1 MEFPAL
7 ETERLG
13 LVHIGQQY
21 ADSFYHIMSREDV
34 TRYYGMDPLINV
46 QEAAAVIESF
56 QTLFESKRGIR
67 WGITLKENG
76 EFIGTIGLNNLNVR
90 AKKSEIGYE
99 LHPDYWR
106 KGLMQEAVQAVL
118 LYAFDHLDLVR
129 MGAVTF
135 PDNGAS
141 SRLLKKLGFMEEG
154 KLRSYLYQGGQSH
167 DALLFSLLKSDW
179 TK

>member
-1 MEFPAL
+1 MEFPVL
-7 ETERLG
+7 ETERMS

-21 ADSFYHIMSREDV
+21 AEPFYRIMSREDV
-34 TRYYGMDPLINV
+34 TRYYGMDPLLNL
-46 QEAAAVIESF
+46 QEAGAVIDSF
-56 QTLFESKRGIR
+56 QLLFESKRGIR
-67 WGITLKENG
+67 WGIVWKESE

-118 LYAFDHLDLVR
+118 LYAFEHLDLVR

-135 PDNGAS
+135 PDNEAS
-141 SRLLKKLGFMEEG
+141 SHLLKKIGFIEEG
-154 KLRSYLYQGGQSH
+154 KLRSYLYQAGKSH

>member
-7 ETERLG
+7 ETDQLG
-13 LVHIGQQY
+13 LVQISQQY
-21 ADSFYHIMSREDV
+21 AEPFYRIMSREDV
-34 TRYYGMDPLINV
+34 TRYYGMDPLINL
-46 QEAAAVIESF
+46 QEAAAVIDSF
-56 QTLFESKRGIR
+56 QTVFESKRGIR
-67 WGITLKENG
+67 WGIVLKESE

-118 LYAFDHLDLVR
+118 HYAFEQLDLVR

-135 PDNGAS
+135 PDNAAS
-141 SRLLKKLGFMEEG
+141 SRLLKKLGFIEEG
-154 KLRSYLYQGGQSH
+154 RLRSYLYQGGQSH
-167 DALLFSLLKSDW
+167 DALLFSLLKTEW
-179 TK
+179 VK